1 MAFSLFGKR
10 GADSD
15 KDEEEVGRETT
26 ARADE
31 VVSAAES
38 PAKRGFFDR
47 MRQAV
52 TRTRDS
58 FSESIGGVLALTR
71 EVDET
76 SLAEL
81 EVVLL
86 RADIG
91 AATARAI
98 LSNLRQRA
106 LRHGIESGEELK
118 RLLKLEL
125 KQVLDNVATVDVMPA
140 SPPTVVMMVGVNGT
154 GKTTTTGKL
163 AAFWRGEGRSVLL
176 CAADTFRAAA
186 IEQLEVWAAR
196 SEVPVIKTKTGGDP
210 SAALFDAC
218 SAAKARG
225 TDILIVDT
233 AGRLH
238 TKTDLMKELDKMRRT
253 AERQVPGAPHQTL
266 LVMDATT
273 GQNGLAQARLFTEAA
288 RVTGIV
294 LTKLDG
300 TAKGGIVLAIATEL
314 KLPVKFVG
322 VGEKMEDI
330 LPFDSAAFVEG
341 IVL

>member
-10 GADSD
+10 KPDS
-15 KDEEEVGRETT
+15 ETT
-26 ARADE
+26 DEGKDIDADGQ
-31 VVSAAES
+31 SSTAS
-38 PAKRGFFDR
+38 PVAPEKRGFFDR
-47 MRQAV
+47 MKQAV

-58 FSESIGGVLALTR
+58 FSESIGSVLALTR
-71 EVDET
+71 EIDET

-86 RADIG
+86 RADLG
-91 AATARAI
+91 GPTAKTI
-98 LSNLRQRA
+98 IENLRQRG
-106 LRHGIESGEELK
+106 LRQGIEGGEELK
-118 RLLKLEL
+118 RLLKIEL
-125 KQVLDNVATVDVMPA
+125 KAVLDGVATVDAIPA
-140 SPPTVVMMVGVNGT
+140 AGPEVVMMVGVNGT

-163 AAFWRGEGRSVLL
+163 AALYRAQDRTVLL

-186 IEQLEVWAAR
+186 IEQLEVWSMR
-196 SEVPVIKTKTGGDP
+196 SDVPIVKTKTGGDP
-210 SAALFDAC
+210 SAALYDAC
-218 SAAKARG
+218 TAAKARG
-225 TDILIVDT
+225 TDVLIVDT

-253 AERQVPGAPHQTL
+253 AERLVPGAPHQTL

-273 GQNGLAQARLFTEAA
+273 GQNGLQQARLFTQAA

-314 KLPVKFVG
+314 GLPVKFVG

-330 LPFDSAAFVEG
+330 LPFDSAAFVDSM
-341 IVL
+341 VK

>member
-10 GADSD
+10 KPDSEPT
-15 KDEEEVGRETT
+15 DEPSDLTSGSSVP
-26 ARADE
+26 
-31 VVSAAES
+31 VAED
-38 PAKRGFFDR
+38 PTPERRGFFDR
-47 MRQAV
+47 MKQAV
-52 TRTRDS
+52 SRTRET
-58 FSESIGGVLALTR
+58 FSDSIGSVLALTR

-76 SLAEL
+76 SLADL
-81 EVVLL
+81 EAVLL
-86 RADIG
+86 AADIG
-91 AATARAI
+91 STTARTI
-98 LSNLRQRA
+98 IENLRQRG
-106 LRHGIESGEELK
+106 LRQGIEGGEELK
-118 RLLKLEL
+118 RLLKVEL
-125 KQVLDNVATVDVMPA
+125 KAVLDDVARVPA
-140 SPPTVVMMVGVNGT
+140 RPATPPEVIMMVGVNGT

-163 AAFWRGEGRSVLL
+163 AAFFRGQGRTVLL

-186 IEQLEVWAAR
+186 IEQLEVWAQR
-196 SEVPVIKTKTGGDP
+196 SDVAIIKTKTGGDP

-218 SAAKARG
+218 TAAKARG
-225 TDILIVDT
+225 TEVLIVDT

-253 AERQVPGAPHQTL
+253 AERLVPGAPHETL

-273 GQNGLAQARLFTEAA
+273 GQNGLQQARLFTEAA

-314 KLPVKFVG
+314 KLPVIYVG

-330 LPFDSAAFVEG
+330 LPFDSGAFVDSM
-341 IVL
+341 VR

>member
-10 GADSD
+10 
-15 KDEEEVGRETT
+15 KDASEATDDASEVGE
-26 ARADE
+26 AAA
-31 VVSAAES
+31 SAGEAASER
-38 PAKRGFFDR
+38 RGFFDR

-52 TRTRDS
+52 TRTRET
-58 FSESIGGVLALTR
+58 FAESIGSVLALTR
-71 EVDET
+71 EIDET

-81 EVVLL
+81 EGVLL
-86 RADIG
+86 SADIG
-91 AATARAI
+91 APTAKTI
-98 LSNLRQRA
+98 IENLRQRG
-106 LRHGIESGEELK
+106 LRQGIESGDELK

-125 KQVLDNVATVDVMPA
+125 KAVLDGVATETVAPGA
-140 SPPTVVMMVGVNGT
+140 PPEVVMMVGVNGT

-163 AAFWRGEGRSVLL
+163 AAFYRGQGRTVLL

-186 IEQLEVWAAR
+186 IEQLEVWAGRAD
-196 SEVPVIKTKTGGDP
+196 VAIIKTKTGGDP
-210 SAALFDAC
+210 SAALYDAC
-218 SAAKARG
+218 TAAKARG
-225 TDILIVDT
+225 TDVLIVDT

-253 AERQVPGAPHQTL
+253 AERLVPGAPHQTL

-273 GQNGLAQARLFTEAA
+273 GQNGLQQARLFTEAA

-314 KLPVKFVG
+314 GLPVKYVG

-330 LPFDSAAFVEG
+330 LPFDSGAFVDSM
-341 IVL
+341 VR

>member
-10 GADSD
+10 KPD
-15 KDEEEVGRETT
+15 
-26 ARADE
+26 
-31 VVSAAES
+31 SAATNDE
-38 PAKRGFFDR
+38 PKELEVPEKRGFFDR
-47 MRQAV
+47 MKQAV

-58 FSESIGGVLALTR
+58 FSESIGSVLALTR
-71 EVDET
+71 EIDET

-86 RADIG
+86 AADIG
-91 AATARAI
+91 GPTARTI
-98 LSNLRQRA
+98 IENLRQRG
-106 LRHGIESGEELK
+106 LRQGIEGGAELK

-125 KQVLDNVATVDVMPA
+125 KAVLDGVATPEVVPDA
-140 SPPTVVMMVGVNGT
+140 PPEVVMMVGVNGT

-163 AAFWRGEGRSVLL
+163 AALYRGMGRSVLL

-186 IEQLEVWAAR
+186 IEQLDVWATR
-196 SEVPVIKTKTGGDP
+196 SEVPIVKTKTGGDP
-210 SAALFDAC
+210 SAALYDAC
-218 SAAKARG
+218 TAAKARG
-225 TDILIVDT
+225 TDVLIVDT

-253 AERQVPGAPHQTL
+253 AERLVPGAPHQTL

-273 GQNGLAQARLFTEAA
+273 GQNGLQQARLFTEAA

-314 KLPVKFVG
+314 GLPVKFVG

-330 LPFDSAAFVEG
+330 LPFDSEAFVESM
-341 IVL
+341 VN

>member
-10 GADSD
+10 KPDSEATD
-15 KDEEEVGRETT
+15 EGKDLEAQEQPTE
-26 ARADE
+26 
-31 VVSAAES
+31 
-38 PAKRGFFDR
+38 KRGFFDR

-52 TRTRDS
+52 TRTRDT
-58 FSESIGGVLALTR
+58 FSESIGSVLALTR
-71 EVDET
+71 EIDEA

-81 EVVLL
+81 EMVLL
-86 RADIG
+86 ASDLG
-91 AATARAI
+91 GPTAKTI
-98 LSNLRQRA
+98 IENLRQRG
-106 LRHGIESGEELK
+106 LRQGIEGGEELK
-118 RLLKLEL
+118 RLLKIEL
-125 KQVLDNVATVDVMPA
+125 KAVLDQVATADVTPA
-140 SPPTVVMMVGVNGT
+140 SAPEVVMMVGVNGT

-163 AAFWRGEGRSVLL
+163 AALYRGEGRTVLL

-186 IEQLEVWAAR
+186 IEQLEVWATR
-196 SEVPVIKTKTGGDP
+196 SDVPMIKTKTGGDP
-210 SAALFDAC
+210 SAALYDAC
-218 SAAKARG
+218 TAAKARG
-225 TDILIVDT
+225 TDVLIVDT

-253 AERQVPGAPHQTL
+253 AERLVPGAPHQTL

-273 GQNGLAQARLFTEAA
+273 GQNGLQQARLFTEAA

-314 KLPVKFVG
+314 GLPVKFVG

-330 LPFDSAAFVEG
+330 LPFDSGAFVESM
-341 IVL
+341 VK